1 MSNVIPRCQTP
12 LPQDKHDHSAAI
24 GQPICRSREY
34 LAVDARDHDLP
45 MTNGILMVALQ
56 IAAAELRGDP
66 DVADIVCSA
75 LMSARAES

>member
-1 MSNVIPRCQTP
+1 MSNVIPLFQTP
-12 LPQDKHDHSAAI
+12 LPEDKQNHRKEMGKA
-24 GQPICRSREY
+24 ICRCLEY
-34 LAVDARDHDLP
+34 LAVDAREHDLP
-45 MTNGILMVALQ
+45 MTNGILLVALQ